1 MGPGLGTKRTA
12 SKRADTNEY
21 SPVLLPPVSLSPQW
35 ATAICSPLQEV
46 LQGLDIGLALWNYCF
61 CLHPNMHGT
70 FCAPSKSWVYF
81 SHLVGLLHSS
91 PADLQSWMLWELFL
105 SMPDLQTGHPDMG
118 LRTLTSMGELLLYN
132 CSPICGSPMRGLWDV
147 IILWVHSSYRL
158 GRFLLY
164 VFGCRISSFSRLQFL
179 LLFFILINICSAVS
193 SDFGVPAKGGKLKV
207 LLLWYFKPFPTICF
221 FAKLLVDS
229 WAFYSL
235 LMISRSEEPFVK
247 FVFPIKKI
255 P

>member
-1 MGPGLGTKRTA
+1 MR
-12 SKRADTNEY
+12 E
-21 SPVLLPPVSLSPQW
+21 
-35 ATAICSPLQEV
+35 
-46 LQGLDIGLALWNYCF
+46 
-61 CLHPNMHGT
+61 T
-70 FCAPSKSWVYF
+70 FGAPSKSGVYF

-132 CSPICGSPMRGLWDV
+132 CSPIYGSPMWGLWDV
-147 IILWVHSSYRL
+147 IILWVHSYHL
-158 GRFLLY
+158 GGFLLY
-164 VFGCRISSFSRLQFL
+164 VFGCRISSFSRLR
-179 LLFFILINICSAVS
+179 FFCFFFLINICSAVS
-193 SDFGVPAKGGKLKV
+193 SDFGVLAKGGKLKV

-247 FVFPIKKI
+247 FAFPIKKFLKTI
-255 P
+255 VYEWNMILLSLPAYYVLAVCLMLYQML